1 MAKKIEKEKVNEI
14 LKAAMRAPSGMNA
27 QPWEFIVVDDKETLQ
42 KMKAF
47 SMGTRALETAPMAVV
62 VLDKEIEKRMEM
74 GFEFLNPQELG
85 ACTENILLQAFEEG
99 LGAGWMG

>member
-1 MAKKIEKEKVNEI
+1 
-14 LKAAMRAPSGMNA
+14 
-27 QPWEFIVVDDKETLQ
+27 
-42 KMKAF
+42 
-47 SMGTRALETAPMAVV
+47 MAVV

-74 GFEFLNPQELG
+74 GFEFLNPQDLG